1 MVFKNIK
8 SSCWL
13 FDIDGVLTDPQKKKV
28 PAALLLELSKI
39 INSGQPV
46 AFVTGRSV
54 TWARERV
61 IDKLSNKKPKNVFI
75 SAEKGGVWSSFN
87 GQKWTLNIDEYL
99 APPQKLIAKV
109 EKLVKEKF
117 GGTMF
122 LDPKHTM
129 VSIEV
134 KDGIPLQKFS
144 TLQKEL
150 DWRLRSFLKE
160 ARLEDQFKIDSAI
173 IATDIEHKQA
183 GKYLGTI
190 RVFDWLQEQN
200 LKPDHFFAFG
210 DTHGDVNIART
221 VFEKGHEVEFVFTGK
236 KNLLPVKKLPFPT
249 TVFDGE
255 YSQGTLKYLTKLSP
269 HSQSPILIS

>member
-1 MVFKNIK
+1 MFKNTK
-8 SSCWL
+8 SNCWL
-13 FDIDGVLTDPQKKKV
+13 FDIDGVLTNPQKKII
-28 PAALLLELSKI
+28 PAALLFELSKI
-39 INSGQPV
+39 IDSGQPV

-54 TWARERV
+54 AWVRERV
-61 IDKLSNKKPKNVFI
+61 IDKLSNNKPKNIFI
-75 SAEKGGVWSSFN
+75 SAEKGGVWSRCN
-87 GQKWTLNIDEYL
+87 GQQWTLDIDENL

-117 GGTMF
+117 DGTMF

-134 KDGIPLQKFS
+134 KDGTPLQRFSPLQK
-144 TLQKEL
+144 QL
-150 DWRLRSFLKE
+150 DWYLRSFLKE
-160 ARLEDQFKIDSAI
+160 AGLEDQFKIDSGI
-173 IATDIEHKQA
+173 IATDVQNTQS
-183 GKYLGTI
+183 GKRLGAN
-190 RVFDWLQEQN
+190 RVFDWLGERN
-200 LKPDHFFAFG
+200 LKPKHFFAFG